1 MRFLEKEIFLPKI
14 QGNKDLLSY
23 IEEQTSSRLSKEGLL
38 PIRIAVTD
46 SLSSD
51 YKCEVGALCTEDA
64 SSFEETKLVFEFRK
78 RKFENTRNFNVVFLI
93 PTGIGCE
100 IGGHAGDATPV
111 ARLLSSNCDNLITH
125 PNVFNA
131 SDLNE
136 MPENS
141 FYVEGSTIC
150 RLMMGTAGLQ
160 PVRSN
165 RILAVIDE
173 NEHEIFENAAVNS
186 INAARAVLGI
196 ECFDIVKL
204 SPSITMKSEYSSS
217 ERAVGTIDGIDN
229 LFSILKRHEGSYD
242 AVAISSII
250 SVPEHYHKEYFESKG
265 DMVNPWGGVEAMLT
279 HAVSYKLNIPSAHSP
294 MFESPKVSYVDP
306 GVVEARMSA
315 EAVSTTFFH
324 CVLKGLHKS
333 PKIITDPN
341 VFHYNDIISAKDIS
355 CLVVPDGCLGLPTL
369 AALEQGIKVVAVKEN
384 KNLMKNDLNELPW
397 DTGQF
402 IQVENY
408 LEAAGVLSSIKNG
421 INHSSVRRPFKTL
434 DPFGTS
440 DISRD
445 SEPQMQLL
453 KYDGSKG

>member
-1 MRFLEKEIFLPKI
+1 MRFLEREISFPKI
-14 QGNKDLLSY
+14 QSNRNLLSY
-23 IEEQTSSRLSKEGLL
+23 IEEQTSSCLSEEGLL

-46 SLSSD
+46 SLGSD
-51 YKCEVGALCTEDA
+51 YKCEVAALCTEDT
-64 SSFEETKLVFEFRK
+64 SSFEEAKLVFEFRK
-78 RKFENTRNFNVVFLI
+78 RKFENTKNFNVIFMI

-111 ARLLSSNCDNLITH
+111 ARLLSSSCDNLITH

-141 FYVEGSTIC
+141 LYVEGSTIC
-150 RLMMGTAGLQ
+150 RLIMGTVGLQ

-165 RILAVIDE
+165 RILAVIDK
-173 NEHEIFENAAVNS
+173 NEHEFFENAAVNS

-196 ECFDIVKL
+196 ECSDIVKL
-204 SPSITMKSEYSSS
+204 DPSITMKSEYSSS
-217 ERAVGTIDGIDN
+217 KRAVGTIDGIDN
-229 LFSILKRHEGSYD
+229 LFSLLKRYEGSYD

-250 SVPEHYHKEYFESKG
+250 NVPRNYHMDYFLSEG

-294 MFESPKVSYVDP
+294 MFESPEISNIDP
-306 GVVEARMSA
+306 GIVEARMSA

-333 PKIITDPN
+333 PKIITDPD
-341 VFHYNDIISAKDIS
+341 VFHYDDIISAKDIS
-355 CLVVPDGCLGLPTL
+355 CLVIPDGCLGLPTL

-384 KNLMKNDLNELPW
+384 KNLMENDLNELPW

-402 IQVENY
+402 IRVENY
-408 LEAAGVLSSIKNG
+408 LEAAGILNSIKNG
-421 INHSSVRRPFKTL
+421 IDPSSIRRPFKTL

-440 DISRD
+440 DISRG
-445 SEPQMQLL
+445 SEYQRPAL
-453 KYDGSKG
+453 KQVKG

>member
-1 MRFLEKEIFLPKI
+1 MRFLEREISFPKI
-14 QGNKDLLSY
+14 QGNRDLLSY
-23 IEEQTSSRLSKEGLL
+23 IEEQTSSCLSEEGLL

-46 SLSSD
+46 SSGSD
-51 YKCEVGALCTEDA
+51 YKCEVGALCTEDT
-64 SSFEETKLVFEFRK
+64 SSFEEAKLVFEFKK
-78 RKFENTRNFNVVFLI
+78 RKFENTKNFNVVFLI

-111 ARLLSSNCDNLITH
+111 ARLLSSSCDNLITH

-141 FYVEGSTIC
+141 LYVEGSTIC
-150 RLMMGTAGLQ
+150 RLMMGTVGLQ

-165 RILAVIDE
+165 RILAVIDK
-173 NEHEIFENAAVNS
+173 NEDRIFENAAVNS

-196 ECFDIVKL
+196 ECSDIVKL
-204 SPSITMKSEYSSS
+204 DPSIAMKSDYSSS
-217 ERAVGTIDGIDN
+217 KRAVGVIDGIDH

-250 SVPEHYHKEYFESKG
+250 SVPESYHKEYFESKG

-294 MFESPKVSYVDP
+294 MFESTEIAHVDP

-333 PKIITDPN
+333 PKIITDQD
-341 VFHYNDIISAKDIS
+341 VFHYDDIISAKDIS
-355 CLVVPDGCLGLPTL
+355 CLVIPDGCLGLPTL

-408 LEAAGVLSSIKNG
+408 LEAAGVLNSIKNG
-421 INHSSVRRPFKTL
+421 IDPSSIRRPFKTL
-434 DPFGTS
+434 DLSGTS

-445 SEPQMQLL
+445 SEYQRPAL
-453 KYDGSKG
+453 KQIKG

>member
-1 MRFLEKEIFLPKI
+1 MRFLEREISFPKI
-14 QGNKDLLSY
+14 QGNGDLLSY
-23 IEEQTSSRLSKEGLL
+23 IKEQTSSCLSEEGLL

-46 SLSSD
+46 SSGSD
-51 YKCEVGALCTEDA
+51 YKCEVGALYTEDT
-64 SSFEETKLVFEFRK
+64 SSFEEAKLVFEFRK
-78 RKFENTRNFNVVFLI
+78 RRFENTKDFNVVFLV

-111 ARLLSSNCDNLITH
+111 ARLLSSSCDNLITH

-141 FYVEGSTIC
+141 LYVEGSTIC

-165 RILAVIDE
+165 RILAVIDK
-173 NEHEIFENAAVNS
+173 NEHEFFENAAVNS

-196 ECFDIVKL
+196 KCSDIVRL
-204 SPSITMKSEYSSS
+204 DPSITMKSEYSSS
-217 ERAVGTIDGIDN
+217 ERAVGSIDGIDN
-229 LFSILKRHEGSYD
+229 LFSLLKRHEGNYD

-250 SVPEHYHKEYFESKG
+250 NVPRNYHLDYFLSEG

-294 MFESPKVSYVDP
+294 MFESPEISNIDP

-324 CVLKGLHKS
+324 CVLKGLNKS
-333 PKIITDPN
+333 PKIITDQD
-341 VFHYNDIISAKDIS
+341 VFHYDDIISAKDIS
-355 CLVVPDGCLGLPTL
+355 CLVIPDGCLGLPTL

-384 KNLMKNDLNELPW
+384 KNLMKNNLSELPW
-397 DTGQF
+397 DIGQF
-402 IQVENY
+402 IQVKNY
-408 LEAAGVLSSIKNG
+408 LEAAGVLNSIKNG
-421 INHSSVRRPFKTL
+421 IDPSSVRRPFKTL

-440 DISRD
+440 EISRG
-445 SEPQMQLL
+445 SEYQSPAL
-453 KYDGSKG
+453 KQVKG

>member
-1 MRFLEKEIFLPKI
+1 MRFLEREICFPKI
-14 QGNKDLLSY
+14 QGNGDLLSY
-23 IEEQTSSRLSKEGLL
+23 IEEQTSSCLSEEGLL
-38 PIRIAVTD
+38 PIRIAVAD
-46 SLSSD
+46 SSGSD
-51 YKCEVGALCTEDA
+51 YKCEIGALCTEDT
-64 SSFEETKLVFEFRK
+64 SSFEEAKLVFEFRK

-111 ARLLSSNCDNLITH
+111 ARLLSSSCDNLITH

-141 FYVEGSTIC
+141 LYVEGSTIC
-150 RLMMGTAGLQ
+150 RLMMGTVGLQ

-165 RILAVIDE
+165 RILAVIDK

-204 SPSITMKSEYSSS
+204 DPSITMKSEYSSS

-229 LFSILKRHEGSYD
+229 LFSILKKHEGSYD
-242 AVAISSII
+242 AIAISSII
-250 SVPEHYHKEYFESKG
+250 NVPRNYHMDYFLSEG
-265 DMVNPWGGVEAMLT
+265 NMVNPWGGVEAMLT

-294 MFESPKVSYVDP
+294 MFESPEIANMNP

-333 PKIITDPN
+333 PKIITDQD
-341 VFHYNDIISAKDIS
+341 VFHYDDIISAKDVS
-355 CLVVPDGCLGLPTL
+355 CLVIPDGCLGLPTL

-384 KNLMKNDLNELPW
+384 ENLMKNDLNELPW

-402 IQVENY
+402 VQVENY
-408 LEAAGVLSSIKNG
+408 LEAAGVLNSIKNG
-421 INHSSVRRPFKTL
+421 INPSSVRRPFKTL

-445 SEPQMQLL
+445 SKRRMPPL
-453 KYDGSKG
+453 KQVKG

>member
-1 MRFLEKEIFLPKI
+1 MRFLEREISFPKI
-14 QGNKDLLSY
+14 QGNRDLLSY
-23 IEEQTSSRLSKEGLL
+23 IEEQTSFCLSEEGLL

-46 SLSSD
+46 SSGSD
-51 YKCEVGALCTEDA
+51 YKCEIGALCTEDT
-64 SSFEETKLVFEFRK
+64 SSFEEAKLVFEFRK

-111 ARLLSSNCDNLITH
+111 ARLLSSGCDNLITH

-141 FYVEGSTIC
+141 LYVEGSTIC

-165 RILAVIDE
+165 KILAVIDK

-196 ECFDIVKL
+196 ECSDIVKL
-204 SPSITMKSEYSSS
+204 DPSITMKSDYSSS

-229 LFSILKRHEGSYD
+229 LFSILKKHEGSYD

-250 SVPEHYHKEYFESKG
+250 NVPRNFHMDYFLSEG

-294 MFESPKVSYVDP
+294 MFESPEISNIDP
-306 GVVEARMSA
+306 GIVEARMSA

-333 PKIITDPN
+333 PKIITDPD
-341 VFHYNDIISAKDIS
+341 VFHYDDIISAKDIS
-355 CLVVPDGCLGLPTL
+355 CLVIPDGCLGLPTL

-402 IQVENY
+402 IRVENY
-408 LEAAGVLSSIKNG
+408 LEAAGVLNSIKNG
-421 INHSSVRRPFKTL
+421 IDPSSVRRPFKTL

-440 DISRD
+440 DVSRD
-445 SEPQMQLL
+445 SGYQRPAL
-453 KYDGSKG
+453 KQIKG

>member
-1 MRFLEKEIFLPKI
+1 MRFLEREISFPKI
-14 QGNKDLLSY
+14 QGNRDLLSY
-23 IEEQTSSRLSKEGLL
+23 IEEQTSFCLSEEGLL

-46 SLSSD
+46 SSGSD
-51 YKCEVGALCTEDA
+51 YKCEIGALCTEDT
-64 SSFEETKLVFEFRK
+64 SSFEEAKLVFEFRK

-111 ARLLSSNCDNLITH
+111 ARLLSSGCDNLITH

-141 FYVEGSTIC
+141 LYVEGSTIC

-165 RILAVIDE
+165 KILAVIDK

-196 ECFDIVKL
+196 ECSDIVKL
-204 SPSITMKSEYSSS
+204 DPSITMKSDYSSS

-229 LFSILKRHEGSYD
+229 LFSILKKHEGSYD

-250 SVPEHYHKEYFESKG
+250 NVPRNFHMDYFLSEG

-294 MFESPKVSYVDP
+294 MFESPEISNIDP
-306 GVVEARMSA
+306 GIVEARMSA

-333 PKIITDPN
+333 PKIITDPD
-341 VFHYNDIISAKDIS
+341 VFHYDDIISAKDIS
-355 CLVVPDGCLGLPTL
+355 CLVIPDGCLGLPTL

-402 IQVENY
+402 IRVENY
-408 LEAAGVLSSIKNG
+408 LEAAGVLNSIKNG
-421 INHSSVRRPFKTL
+421 IDLSSVRRPFKTL

-440 DISRD
+440 DVSRD
-445 SEPQMQLL
+445 SGYQRPAL
-453 KYDGSKG
+453 KQIKG

>member
-1 MRFLEKEIFLPKI
+1 MRFLERETSFPKI
-14 QGNKDLLSY
+14 QGNKNLLSY
-23 IEEQTSSRLSKEGLL
+23 IEEQTSSHLSEEGLL

-46 SLSSD
+46 SSGSD
-51 YKCEVGALCTEDA
+51 YKCEVGVLSTEDT
-64 SSFEETKLVFEFRK
+64 SSFEEAKLVFQFRK
-78 RKFENTRNFNVVFLI
+78 RKFENTRNFNVVFLV

-141 FYVEGSTIC
+141 LYVEGSTIC
-150 RLMMGTAGLQ
+150 RLIMGTVGLQ

-165 RILAVIDE
+165 RILAVIDK
-173 NEHEIFENAAVNS
+173 NEHKFFENAAVNS

-196 ECFDIVKL
+196 ECSDIVKL
-204 SPSITMKSEYSSS
+204 YPSISMRSEYSSS

-229 LFSILKRHEGSYD
+229 LFSILRNYEGSYD
-242 AVAISSII
+242 AVAISSVIN
-250 SVPEHYHKEYFESKG
+250 VPKNYHMDYFLSQG

-294 MFESPKVSYVDP
+294 MFESTEIANMNP
-306 GVVEARMSA
+306 GIVEARMSA

-333 PKIITDPN
+333 PKIITDPDL
-341 VFHYNDIISAKDIS
+341 FYYEDIISAKDIS
-355 CLVVPDGCLGLPTL
+355 CLVIPDGCLGLPTL

-384 KNLMKNDLNELPW
+384 RNLMKNDLNELPW

-408 LEAAGVLSSIKNG
+408 LEAAGVLNSIKNG
-421 INHSSVRRPFKTL
+421 INLSSVRRPFKTL
-434 DPFGTS
+434 DPFQTS
-440 DISRD
+440 DISCGLD
-445 SEPQMQLL
+445 QQLQLL
-453 KYDGSKG
+453 K

>member
-1 MRFLEKEIFLPKI
+1 MRFLETEISFPKI
-14 QGNKDLLSY
+14 QGNIDLLSY
-23 IEEQTSSRLSKEGLL
+23 IEEQTSSCLSKEGLL
-38 PIRIAVTD
+38 PIRIAVAD
-46 SLSSD
+46 SSGSD
-51 YKCEVGALCTEDA
+51 YKCEVGALCTEDT
-64 SSFEETKLVFEFRK
+64 SSFEEAKLVFEFRK

-111 ARLLSSNCDNLITH
+111 ARLLSSSCDNLITH

-141 FYVEGSTIC
+141 LYVEGSTIC

-165 RILAVIDE
+165 KILAVIDK
-173 NEHEIFENAAVNS
+173 NEHEIFENAAVTS
-186 INAARAVLGI
+186 INSARAVLGI
-196 ECFDIVKL
+196 ECSDIVKL
-204 SPSITMKSEYSSS
+204 DPSITMKSDYSSS

-229 LFSILKRHEGSYD
+229 LFSILKKHEGSYD

-250 SVPEHYHKEYFESKG
+250 NVPRNFHMDYFLSEG

-294 MFESPKVSYVDP
+294 MFESPEISNIDP
-306 GVVEARMSA
+306 GIVEARMSA
-315 EAVSTTFFH
+315 AAVSTTFFH

-333 PKIITDPN
+333 PKIITDPD
-341 VFHYNDIISAKDIS
+341 VFHYDDIISAKDIS
-355 CLVVPDGCLGLPTL
+355 CLVIPDGCLGLPTL

-402 IQVENY
+402 IRVENY
-408 LEAAGVLSSIKNG
+408 LEAAGVLNSIKNG
-421 INHSSVRRPFKTL
+421 IDPSSVRRPFKTL

-440 DISRD
+440 DVSRD
-445 SEPQMQLL
+445 SGYQRPAL
-453 KYDGSKG
+453 KQIKG

>member
-1 MRFLEKEIFLPKI
+1 MRFLEREISFPKI
-14 QGNKDLLSY
+14 QGNRDLLSY
-23 IEEQTSSRLSKEGLL
+23 IEEQTSSCLSEEGLL

-46 SLSSD
+46 SSGSD
-51 YKCEVGALCTEDA
+51 YKCEVGALCTEDT
-64 SSFEETKLVFEFRK
+64 SSFEEAKLVFEFKK

-111 ARLLSSNCDNLITH
+111 ARLLSSSCDNLITH

-150 RLMMGTAGLQ
+150 RLIMGTVGLQ

-173 NEHEIFENAAVNS
+173 NEHKIFENAAVNS

-196 ECFDIVKL
+196 ECSDIVKL
-204 SPSITMKSEYSSS
+204 NPSMTMKSDYSSS

-250 SVPEHYHKEYFESKG
+250 DVPQNFHKDYFLSQG
-265 DMVNPWGGVEAMLT
+265 GMVNPWGGVEAMLT
-279 HAVSYKLNIPSAHSP
+279 HIVSYKLNIPSAHSP
-294 MFESPKVSYVDP
+294 MFESPEVAFEDS

-333 PKIITDPN
+333 PKIIADPD
-341 VFHYNDIISAKDIS
+341 VFHYEDIISAKDIS

-384 KNLMKNDLNELPW
+384 KNLMKNNLNELPW

-402 IQVENY
+402 IRVENY
-408 LEAAGVLSSIKNG
+408 LEAAGVLNSIKNG
-421 INHSSVRRPFKTL
+421 IDPSSVRRPFKTL
-434 DPFGTS
+434 YPFGTS

-445 SEPQMQLL
+445 LKRQMQIL
-453 KYDGSKG
+453 K

>member
-1 MRFLEKEIFLPKI
+1 MRFLEREISFPKI
-14 QGNKDLLSY
+14 QGNRDLLSY
-23 IEEQTSSRLSKEGLL
+23 IEEQTFSCLSEEGLL
-38 PIRIAVTD
+38 PVRIAVTD
-46 SLSSD
+46 SSGSD
-51 YKCEVGALCTEDA
+51 YKCEVGALCTEDTSNFQEA
-64 SSFEETKLVFEFRK
+64 KLVFEFRK
-78 RKFENTRNFNVVFLI
+78 RKFENTKEFNVVFLI

-111 ARLLSSNCDNLITH
+111 ARLLSSSCDNLITH

-141 FYVEGSTIC
+141 LYVEGSTIC
-150 RLMMGTAGLQ
+150 RLIMGTVGLQ

-165 RILAVIDE
+165 RILAVIDK
-173 NEHEIFENAAVNS
+173 NEHEFFENATVNS

-196 ECFDIVKL
+196 ECSDVVKL
-204 SPSITMKSEYSSS
+204 DPSITMKSEYSSS
-217 ERAVGTIDGIDN
+217 ERAVGTIEGIDN
-229 LFSILKRHEGSYD
+229 LFSLLKRHEESYD

-250 SVPEHYHKEYFESKG
+250 NVPRNYHMDYFLSEG
-265 DMVNPWGGVEAMLT
+265 NMVNPWGGVEAMLT

-294 MFESPKVSYVDP
+294 MFESPEISNIDP
-306 GVVEARMSA
+306 GIVDARMSA
-315 EAVSTTFFH
+315 EAVSMTFFH

-333 PKIITDPN
+333 PKIVTDPDM
-341 VFHYNDIISAKDIS
+341 FYYEDIISAKDIS
-355 CLVVPDGCLGLPTL
+355 CLVIPDGCLGLPTL

-408 LEAAGVLSSIKNG
+408 LEAAGVLNSIKNG
-421 INHSSVRRPFKTL
+421 IEPSSVRRPFKTL

-445 SEPQMQLL
+445 LKRQMQIL
-453 KYDGSKG
+453 K

>member
-1 MRFLEKEIFLPKI
+1 MRFLEREISFPKI
-14 QGNKDLLSY
+14 QANRDLLSY
-23 IEEQTSSRLSKEGLL
+23 IEEQTSSCLSEEGLL

-46 SLSSD
+46 SSDSD
-51 YKCEVGALCTEDA
+51 YKCEVGALCTEDT
-64 SSFEETKLVFEFRK
+64 SSFEEAKLVFEFRK

-111 ARLLSSNCDNLITH
+111 ARLLSSSCDNLITH

-141 FYVEGSTIC
+141 LYVEGSTIC
-150 RLMMGTAGLQ
+150 RLMMGTVGLQ

-165 RILAVIDE
+165 RILAVIDK
-173 NEHEIFENAAVNS
+173 NEYEIFENAAVNS

-196 ECFDIVKL
+196 ECSDIVKL
-204 SPSITMKSEYSSS
+204 EPSMTMKSEYSSS

-229 LFSILKRHEGSYD
+229 LFSILKKYEGSYD

-250 SVPEHYHKEYFESKG
+250 NVPEHYHKEYFRCRGE
-265 DMVNPWGGVEAMLT
+265 MVNPWGGVEAMLT

-294 MFESPKVSYVDP
+294 MFESPKVAHPDP

-333 PKIITDPN
+333 PKIIADPE
-341 VFHYNDIISAKDIS
+341 VFHYDDIISAKDIS
-355 CLVVPDGCLGLPTL
+355 CLVIPDGCLGLPTL

-384 KNLMKNDLNELPW
+384 KNLMKNNLNELPW

-408 LEAAGVLSSIKNG
+408 LEAAGVLNSIKNG
-421 INHSSVRRPFKTL
+421 INPSSIRRPFKTL

-440 DISRD
+440 DISRG
-445 SEPQMQLL
+445 SEYQRPAL
-453 KYDGSKG
+453 KQVKG

>member
-1 MRFLEKEIFLPKI
+1 MRFLEREISFPKI
-14 QGNKDLLSY
+14 QDNKNLLSY
-23 IEEQTSSRLSKEGLL
+23 IQEQTSSCLSEDGLL

-46 SLSSD
+46 SLGPN
-51 YKCEVGALCTEDA
+51 YKCEVGVLSTEDA
-64 SSFEETKLVFEFRK
+64 SSFEEAKLVFEFRK
-78 RKFENTRNFNVVFLI
+78 RKFENTKKFNVVFLV

-111 ARLLSSNCDNLITH
+111 ARLLSSGCDNLITH

-141 FYVEGSTIC
+141 LYVEGSTIC

-165 RILAVIDE
+165 RILAVIDK
-173 NEHEIFENAAVNS
+173 NEHEFFENAAVNS

-196 ECFDIVKL
+196 ECSDIVKL
-204 SPSITMKSEYSSS
+204 DPSITMKSEYSSS

-229 LFSILKRHEGSYD
+229 LFSLLKRYEGSYD
-242 AVAISSII
+242 AVAISSTIN
-250 SVPEHYHKEYFESKG
+250 VPRNYHMDYFLSEG

-294 MFESPKVSYVDP
+294 MFESPEIANMNP

-333 PKIITDPN
+333 PKIITDQD
-341 VFHYNDIISAKDIS
+341 VFHYDDIISAKDVS
-355 CLVVPDGCLGLPTL
+355 CLVIPDGCLGLPTL

-384 KNLMKNDLNELPW
+384 KNRMKNDLNELPW

-402 IQVENY
+402 IRVENY
-408 LEAAGVLSSIKNG
+408 LEAAGVLNSIKNG
-421 INHSSVRRPFKTL
+421 IDPSSIRRPFKTL

-445 SEPQMQLL
+445 SEYQRPAL
-453 KYDGSKG
+453 KQIKG